1 MKPYSICKNR
11 RNCGDSPE
19 ILSSIEL
26 STGNPATLVVGGS
39 DTRERFR
46 RFVCDCV
53 EKRSLKRCELGAG
66 VVVI

>member
-1 MKPYSICKNR
+1 MMIEKDYELNLEKGIC
-11 RNCGDSPE
+11 
-19 ILSSIEL
+19 L
-26 STGNPATLVVGGS
+26 ATATAFWY
-39 DTRERFR
+39 TRERFR